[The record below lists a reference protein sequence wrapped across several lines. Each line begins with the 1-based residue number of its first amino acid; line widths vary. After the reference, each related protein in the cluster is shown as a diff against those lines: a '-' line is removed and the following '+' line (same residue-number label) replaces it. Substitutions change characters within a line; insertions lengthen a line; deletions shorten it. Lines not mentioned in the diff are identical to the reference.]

1 PHFTHSLPTRRSSDL
16 SLNCIESISN
26 LPMPG
31 NENTVSTTI
40 EPPNKKPNCNP
51 AIVITVT
58 SDFFKACPNITA
70 FSLNTLDLAVLTKS
84 SCSVCT
90 KDERVKQVII
100 AIIPAPHAMEGKI
113 YPFHVSIPP
122 AGKILKTAAN
132 NCIITKPSQKF
143 GTEIPEIAVTVP
155 K

>member
-1 PHFTHSLPTRRSSDL
+1 
-16 SLNCIESISN
+16 
-26 LPMPG
+26 MPG

-58 SDFFKACPNITA
+58 SDFFKACPYITA
-70 FSLNTLDLAVLTKS
+70 FSLNPLDLAVLTKS

-90 KDERVKQVII
+90 KDERVHLVII
-100 AIIPAPHAMEGKI
+100 AIIPAPNAMEGMI
-113 YPFHVSIPP
+113 YPLHDSIPP
-122 AGKILKTAAN
+122 HENILKTTAN
-132 NCIITKPSQKF
+132 NCLITKPCQTF
-143 GTEIPEIAVTVP
+143 GTEIPDIALTVP

>member
-1 PHFTHSLPTRRSSDL
+1 
-16 SLNCIESISN
+16 
-26 LPMPG
+26 MPG

-70 FSLNTLDLAVLTKS
+70 FSRNPLDLDLLTKS
-84 SCSVCT
+84 SCTVCT
-90 KDERVKQVII
+90 QDERVHLVII
-100 AIIPAPHAMEGKI
+100 AIIPAPNAMEGKI

-122 AGKILKTAAN
+122 AGKILKTTAHN
-132 NCIITKPSQKF
+132 
-143 GTEIPEIAVTVP
+143 
-155 K
+155 

>member
-1 PHFTHSLPTRRSSDL
+1 
-16 SLNCIESISN
+16 
-26 LPMPG
+26 MPG

-58 SDFFKACPNITA
+58 SDFFKACPNIPA
-70 FSLNTLDLAVLTKS
+70 FSLNPLDLAVLTKS

-90 KDERVKQVII
+90 KDERVNLVLI
-100 AIIPAPHAMEGKI
+100 AIIPAPNAMDGKI

-122 AGKILKTAAN
+122 AGTVLTTTADTEN
-132 NCIITKPSQKF
+132 ITKPTPKI
-143 GTEIPEIAVTVP
+143 GT
-155 K
+155 